1 MYNLDNIKLKK
12 IIESLIFSSP
22 TPVSTKELMKFFSDE
37 EVSLKLV
44 QELIAELQNQYSN
57 LGVNLKKVSI
67 DFKFQKTATNGL
79 QIFILRSLK
88 NIQEL

>member
-57 LGVNLKKVSI
+57 LGVNFEKS
-67 DFKFQKTATNGL
+67 FYWL
-79 QIFILRSLK
+79 QISSFRRLQRMGYKFLS
-88 NIQEL
+88 